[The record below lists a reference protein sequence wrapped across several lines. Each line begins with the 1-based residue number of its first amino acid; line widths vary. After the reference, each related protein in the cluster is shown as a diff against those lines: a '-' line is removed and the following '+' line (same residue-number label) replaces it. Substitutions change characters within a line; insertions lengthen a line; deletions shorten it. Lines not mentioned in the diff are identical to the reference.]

1 VYKTIKSCRICD
13 GVELTTVFDLGNQAL
28 TGVFPKSINQDI
40 TNGPVQLV
48 KCDSE
53 GGCGLIQLKQ
63 SYDISEMYGLNYG
76 YRSGLNPSMV
86 KHLHEKVA
94 KVVSAGVLSED
105 DLVIDIGSNDAT
117 TLRSFPS
124 GRFQLVGVDPTGIK
138 FSKYYPSD
146 IRLIP
151 DFFTADVVKKNL
163 GDVKAKIITSFS
175 MFYDLEDP
183 VQFAREVSQVLADD
197 GLWIMEQSY
206 MPTMLKTNSFDTI
219 CHEHLEFY
227 ALSQIKFIVEKV
239 GMKIK
244 DVEFNDINGGSF
256 SVEII
261 QQDSTRLCNDALIKQ
276 VLDSEEE
283 AGLSS
288 DLAFSGFRERIS
300 LEQDKLMTFL
310 EDCKKNGK
318 RVAGLGASTK
328 GNVLLQY
335 YNLNNSLIAE
345 IGEINEEKF
354 GCYTPRTDI
363 PMVPETEMLANDPDY
378 ILVLPWHFREFF
390 LSLERLKGKK
400 LVFALPYFQIVE
412 C

>member
-1 VYKTIKSCRICD
+1 MYKTIKSCRICY
-13 GVELTTVFDLGNQAL
+13 GAELTTVFDLGNQAL
-28 TGVFPKSINQDI
+28 TGVFPKSINQNI

-48 KCDSE
+48 KCTSQ
-53 GGCGLIQLKQ
+53 GGCGLVQLKQ
-63 SYDISEMYGLNYG
+63 SYDVCHMYGLNYG
-76 YRSGLNPSMV
+76 YRSGLNPTMV

-94 KVVSAGVLSED
+94 KVVSAGILSED

-124 GRFQLVGVDPTGIK
+124 GRFQLVGIDPTGIK
-138 FSKYYPSD
+138 FSGYYPSD
-146 IRLIP
+146 IRLIS
-151 DFFTADVVKKNL
+151 DFFTKDIINKNL
-163 GDVKAKIITSFS
+163 GDVKAKVITSFS

-206 MPTMLKTNSFDTI
+206 MPTMLKSNSFDTI

-261 QQDSTRLCNDALIKQ
+261 QQNSTRLCNDALIKQ
-276 VLDSEEE
+276 VLDSEKEM
-283 AGLSS
+283 GLSS
-288 DLAFSGFRERIS
+288 DLAFSEFRERIS
-300 LEQDKLMTFL
+300 LEQDKLITFL

-335 YNLNNSLIAE
+335 YNLNSSLIAE

-354 GCYTPRTDI
+354 GCYTPRTNI
-363 PMVPETEMLANDPDY
+363 PLVPETEMLANNPEY